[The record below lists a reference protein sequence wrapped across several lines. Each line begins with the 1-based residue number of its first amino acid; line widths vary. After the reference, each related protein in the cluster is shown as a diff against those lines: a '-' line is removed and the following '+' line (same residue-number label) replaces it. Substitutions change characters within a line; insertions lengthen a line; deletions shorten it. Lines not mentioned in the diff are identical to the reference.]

1 MAAGIEES
9 GTGITTSAS
18 TADSAASSAPSFSR
32 EWWTLRPFHTESGRE
47 K

>member
-18 TADSAASSAPSFSR
+18 TDDSAASSAPSSSR
-32 EWWTLRPFHTESGRE
+32 EWCTLRPFQFESGRE